1 LSLIEQA
8 QASFDEKKAMEL
20 EEKIRK
26 NRLDLNDYLAQM
38 EQMRSMGSMQDILG
52 MLPGAA
58 GKNLSG
64 VQVDEKQLDR
74 TQAIIRSMT
83 KQERENPDLLN
94 FSRKKRIA
102 AGSGTKVEDI
112 NRLLKQFTMLQ
123 NLTKQM
129 TNPKKARRAFGG
141 MKLPF

>member
-1 LSLIEQA
+1 
-8 QASFDEKKAMEL
+8 
-20 EEKIRK
+20 
-26 NRLDLNDYLAQM
+26 
-38 EQMRSMGSMQDILG
+38 
-52 MLPGAA
+52 
-58 GKNLSG
+58 
-64 VQVDEKQLDR
+64 
-74 TQAIIRSMT
+74 MT

>member
-1 LSLIEQA
+1 
-8 QASFDEKKAMEL
+8 
-20 EEKIRK
+20 
-26 NRLDLNDYLAQM
+26 
-38 EQMRSMGSMQDILG
+38 

-83 KQERENPDLLN
+83 KRERENPDILN
-94 FSRKKRIA
+94 YSRKKRIA

-112 NRLLKQFTMLQ
+112 NRLLKQFAMLQ
-123 NLTKQM
+123 DLTRKM
-129 TNPKKARRAFGG
+129 TNPKKAKRAFGG